1 MDISIHAP
9 LRERHNGSE
18 TIIREGISIHAP
30 LRERRKNPLPAD
42 CWSAISIHA
51 PSRERR
57 DSHAGDGGGGNVSIH
72 APSRERLMM
81 AVRSVINE
89 RFNPR
94 SLTGATGHKKR
105 GPQDMAFQS
114 TLPYGSDFTCSHFSS
129 DAVLFQSTLPYGS
142 DFLIASPALP
152 MPDFNPH
159 SLTGATFSSNAS
171 STSSAFQSTLPYGS
185 DQCQQGN
192 TA

>member
-1 MDISIHAP
+1 MHYTA
-9 LRERHNGSE
+9 
-18 TIIREGISIHAP
+18 IR
-30 LRERRKNPLPAD
+30 
-42 CWSAISIHA
+42 ISIHA

-57 DSHAGDGGGGNVSIH
+57 VIIPPPFQSPHISIHAPSRERHFLYITKSNYLYISIH

-114 TLPYGSDFTCSHFSS
+114 TLPYGRDFTCSHFSS

-185 DQCQQGN
+185 DTWRIDAIPWSETFQSTLPYGSDS
-192 TA
+192 

>member
-1 MDISIHAP
+1 MS
-9 LRERHNGSE
+9 
-18 TIIREGISIHAP
+18 
-30 LRERRKNPLPAD
+30 
-42 CWSAISIHA
+42 
-51 PSRERR
+51 
-57 DSHAGDGGGGNVSIH
+57 VSIH
-72 APSRERLMM
+72 APSRERQDI
-81 AVRSVINE
+81 RKGGHKIW

-114 TLPYGSDFTCSHFSS
+114 TLPYGRDFTCSHFSS

-185 DQCQQGN
+185 DTWRIDAIPWSETFQSTLPYGSDS
-192 TA
+192 

>member
-1 MDISIHAP
+1 
-9 LRERHNGSE
+9 
-18 TIIREGISIHAP
+18 
-30 LRERRKNPLPAD
+30 
-42 CWSAISIHA
+42 
-51 PSRERR
+51 
-57 DSHAGDGGGGNVSIH
+57 
-72 APSRERLMM
+72 M

-142 DFLIASPALP
+142 DFLIARQPYQCPISIHTPLRERRFHQTPAPHLLY
-152 MPDFNPH
+152 FNPR
-159 SLTGATFSSNAS
+159 SLTGATNAS
-171 STSSAFQSTLPYGS
+171 REIPHKVQISIHAPSLERPSTKIGTR
-185 DQCQQGN
+185 
-192 TA
+192 